1 MRASRLPRFSL
12 WAESVH
18 VGEADYFACQLYKKH
33 VLEEN
38 KVNTAQKLSESL
50 HKTEPTPD
58 GVDATGYVWHQNT
71 KI

>member
-1 MRASRLPRFSL
+1 MSEKQIILLAN
-12 WAESVH
+12 
-18 VGEADYFACQLYKKH
+18 YIKKH